1 MRSVRGVEDETRRC
15 SFLSFFLAYCNLTTR
30 VSFKVCSAIFFLLT
44 HPPLHLEQRFKCANE
59 RGAVVRVMRYVF
71 NNFVKV
77 CACVCVGFCFAY
89 LYSDKTEKGMC
100 RQDRKGNVLFGVRF
114 VIPSVNSILMQRV
127 HVYGVLQARHGFN
140 GFARRRRQQLARIV
154 SS

>member
-1 MRSVRGVEDETRRC
+1 M
-15 SFLSFFLAYCNLTTR
+15 FLFDFLLSTG

-59 RGAVVRVMRYVF
+59 RGAVVRVMRHVF
-71 NNFVKV
+71 NNCVKV
-77 CACVCVGFCFAY
+77 CASVCAGFCFAY
-89 LYSDKTEKGMC
+89 LYSGKTEKGMC
-100 RQDRKGNVLFGVRF
+100 RSFWVRF
-114 VIPSVNSILMQRV
+114 VIPLVNSILMQRV

-140 GFARRRRQQLARIV
+140 GFACRRRQQLARIV

>member
-1 MRSVRGVEDETRRC
+1 MRGVEDETRRC
-15 SFLSFFLAYCNLTTR
+15 SFSSSFSALCNLTTR

-59 RGAVVRVMRYVF
+59 RGAVVRVMRHVF
-71 NNFVKV
+71 NNCVKV

-100 RQDRKGNVLFGVRF
+100 RSFLGQIRHPFSEFNSDAACACAWCVAGQTWLQWLRVSAPTTACANCKFLISFPRK
-114 VIPSVNSILMQRV
+114 
-127 HVYGVLQARHGFN
+127 
-140 GFARRRRQQLARIV
+140 
-154 SS
+154 